1 MKMSRGPKIHLERVE
16 NYSDGLSRS
25 MEKFKEINR
34 DGDDYANALEQLEKN
49 LQEID
54 NDETLERGAKI
65 SALRDLREDA
75 LQLQRD
81 YDERVEKPKKELEKQ
96 IEGYLSGIEEHQK
109 QLDKTC
115 SDLEK
120 VRGEGKTEQIVNQGV
135 RKAIEDIQK
144 RKSSFEQVKEF
155 NEVALEQQIA
165 NYRRSQ
171 IVTKGRY
178 GSEEKF

>member
-1 MKMSRGPKIHLERVE
+1 MKMSRGPKIHLEMVE

-25 MEKFKEINR
+25 MKKFKEING
-34 DGDDYANALEQLEKN
+34 DGDDYANAIEQLEEK

-54 NDETLERGAKI
+54 NDETLEREAKI
-65 SALRDLREDA
+65 SVLRDLREGV
-75 LQLQRD
+75 LQLQED
-81 YDERVEKPKKELEKQ
+81 YDERVEKPKMELEEK

-109 QLDKTC
+109 QLEKTC

-120 VRGEGKTEQIVNQGV
+120 VRGEGKTEQIVDQGM
-135 RKAIEDIQK
+135 RKAMDGVQK

-155 NEVALEQQIA
+155 NEAVLEQQIA

-171 IVTKGRY
+171 IVIKGRY